1 MSRFRDTRNRV
12 LNRILSH
19 RQVLRYAMKASPEN
33 VKDIRVVLEDH
44 QLLVDPATAIGRH
57 VVKNGSWNREQIE
70 LIRGQL
76 PTNLLDGQVIEL
88 GGNIGTETVGF
99 LLSGFS
105 HVYSVEPDT
114 DNIERL
120 NMNLLINHLS
130 DRATVCNA
138 AVGSSAGKGQLTKY
152 FGNPGANTLLKNDG
166 DSAEEV
172 VVITGDKLVSHYEID
187 VSKVSLIWMDIEG
200 FEIEAIAG
208 MKKLLKSLPF
218 YPNQRIGIMILLLS
232 R

>member
-105 HVYSVEPDT
+105 HDAHILP
-114 DNIERL
+114 L
-120 NMNLLINHLS
+120 
-130 DRATVCNA
+130 C
-138 AVGSSAGKGQLTKY
+138 GS
-152 FGNPGANTLLKNDG
+152 P
-166 DSAEEV
+166 
-172 VVITGDKLVSHYEID
+172 
-187 VSKVSLIWMDIEG
+187 
-200 FEIEAIAG
+200 
-208 MKKLLKSLPF
+208 
-218 YPNQRIGIMILLLS
+218 
-232 R
+232 